1 MKKSINFSKVTSEL
15 SSEVW
20 FLIDVPKRL
29 NKVESK
35 AWFLID
41 VPKNS
46 NKVESK
52 VFGYVLVNVIKEME
66 LLNVELSVELS
77 DELSVE
83 LSERSIVDL

>member
-35 AWFLID
+35 VWFLID

-46 NKVESK
+46 NKVES

-83 LSERSIVDL
+83 LSEGSIVDL

>member
-20 FLIDVPKRL
+20 FLIDVPK
-29 NKVESK
+29 
-35 AWFLID
+35 
-41 VPKNS
+41 NS
-46 NKVESK
+46 NKVES

-77 DELSVE
+77 DDFSVE

>member
-20 FLIDVPKRL
+20 FLIDVPK
-29 NKVESK
+29 
-35 AWFLID
+35 
-41 VPKNS
+41 NS

-52 VFGYVLVNVIKEME
+52 VFGYVSVNVIKEME